1 MEMQNAWGTA
11 GKESTIRF
19 RNFLALVCLSWPL
32 FTVGQPASLSAS
44 TAGTPVPAKVETYSI
59 TITVRNIRNTKGVI
73 RFKFYDD
80 DTRFPHDTGFLRM
93 VVPKTE
99 MKGDSLTVTYH
110 GFVSK
115 NMAIAL
121 QDDENSDMILDMG
134 WFLPKEGH
142 AFSDYY
148 HATLLRRPVYEDFD
162 FVLTGNKK
170 VEMRMRYY

>member
-1 MEMQNAWGTA
+1 MRNALLVAITIAWACGPIIAFAQSATLTSSA
-11 GKESTIRF
+11 MDVPIVTEES
-19 RNFLALVCLSWPL
+19 
-32 FTVGQPASLSAS
+32 
-44 TAGTPVPAKVETYSI
+44 YSI
-59 TITVRNIRNTKGVI
+59 TITVRNIRNSKGVI

-80 DTRFPHDTGFLRM
+80 NTRFPHDTGFLRT

-99 MKGDSLTVTYH
+99 MKGDSITVTYH
-110 GFVSK
+110 GFTSK

-121 QDDENSDMILDMG
+121 QDDENSDMKLDMG

-148 HATLLRRPVYEDFD
+148 HATMLRKPVYDDFD
-162 FVLTGNKK
+162 FVLTGDKK